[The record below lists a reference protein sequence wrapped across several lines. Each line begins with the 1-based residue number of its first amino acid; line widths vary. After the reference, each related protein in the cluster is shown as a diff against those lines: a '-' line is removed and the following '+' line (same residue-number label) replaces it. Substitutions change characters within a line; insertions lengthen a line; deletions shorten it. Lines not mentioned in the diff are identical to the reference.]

1 MLLALTLMKAW
12 YASLQKDSM
21 VLVKAVCTTN
31 QDKSFTDHVLVITM
45 RKDMLVH
52 YLYTDLLAQDNS
64 SQLSRRH
71 AKHLPADL
79 ERKVTDGECIC

>member
-1 MLLALTLMKAW
+1 
-12 YASLQKDSM
+12 M

-31 QDKSFTDHVLVITM
+31 QDKSFTDHVLVSTT

-52 YLYTDLLAQDNS
+52 YLCTELLAQDNVHNFH
-64 SQLSRRH
+64 RRH

-79 ERKVTDGECIC
+79 ERRVTYGECIC